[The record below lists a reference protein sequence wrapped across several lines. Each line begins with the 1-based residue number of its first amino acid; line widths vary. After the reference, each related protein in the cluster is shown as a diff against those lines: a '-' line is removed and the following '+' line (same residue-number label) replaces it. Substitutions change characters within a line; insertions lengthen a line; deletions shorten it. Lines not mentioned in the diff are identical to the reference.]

1 MAVSYRQLTN
11 ELRQQ
16 IIDAFNSG
24 MECRQITENLDL
36 SRRLT
41 RRVLAEAGI
50 NSKRR
55 NRYTLDEAYFNDI
68 NTAEKAYLLGL
79 MAADGC
85 VTTSNY
91 VAFESTDKTLTAF
104 CKEAMRYSGD
114 LRVVYPTGGYAA
126 HYRINFSS
134 KQMASALS
142 RQGVIAGRMETGLC
156 YLPEDEFLPAYVL
169 GYFDGDGC
177 AYRSPKRSGGKVCIV
192 CSQNFAEQLAKRLCM
207 GIVSPHHYRKVYYWT
222 IYHREQIQHFYNLVY
237 QYPGLGLERKRQK
250 IEAILGSYKRG

>member
-1 MAVSYRQLTN
+1 
-11 ELRQQ
+11 
-16 IIDAFNSG
+16 
-24 MECRQITENLDL
+24 MECRQITEQLDL

-55 NRYTLDEAYFNDI
+55 NRYTLNEQYFDEVD
-68 NTAEKAYLLGL
+68 TSVKAYLLGL

-85 VTTSNY
+85 VTQSNY
-91 VAFESTDKTLTAF
+91 VVFESTEKSLADLL
-104 CKEAMRYSGD
+104 KEEMQYSGD
-114 LRVVYPTGGYAA
+114 LRVIHPKGGYAP

-142 RQGVIAGRMETGLC
+142 RQGVVAGRMESGIC
-156 YLPEDEFLPAYVL
+156 YLPEDELLPAYVL

-177 AYRSPKRSGGKVCIV
+177 AYLNKKRSGGKICIV
-192 CSQNFAEQLAKRLCM
+192 CSEPFAEQLAQRLDM
-207 GIVSPHHYRKVYYWT
+207 GIVSQHHHKRVYYWT
-222 IYHREQIQHFYNLVY
+222 IYHREHIQQFYDLVY

-250 IEAILGSYKRG
+250 IKMILGSYKRG